1 LQKFIGSI
9 FFGWDLAMYSEDMDE
24 VAICNTSD
32 LNEELGQVEYL
43 FTDKT
48 GTLTEN
54 DMIFRRC
61 SINAVC
67 YEETN
72 GHLMRYDEKST
83 DPIKTISALPVINST
98 SDRGQKLNV
107 ISQPDVEFYFL
118 ALAACHSV
126 QIAQDQTMGA
136 SHLEYQAS
144 SPDEKALVE
153 VAQR

>member
-1 LQKFIGSI
+1 MN
-9 FFGWDLAMYSEDMDE
+9 WR
-24 VAICNTSD
+24 N
-32 LNEELGQVEYL
+32 QVEYL

-54 DMIFRRC
+54 DMVFRRC
-61 SINAVC
+61 SINSVC

-83 DPIKTISALPVINST
+83 DPIKTISSLPVKLI
-98 SDRGQKLNV
+98 QFPEEHYQPKLNL
-107 ISQPDVEFYFL
+107 ISQPEVEYYFFT
-118 ALAACHSV
+118 LAACHSV
-126 QIAQDQTMGA
+126 QIAQDQTMGP

-153 VAQR
+153 VAQRCAIY

>member
-1 LQKFIGSI
+1 
-9 FFGWDLAMYSEDMDE
+9 MYSEDMDE

-83 DPIKTISALPVINST
+83 DPIKTISALPVNNLITNKESKLKPILHSPTWNST
-98 SDRGQKLNV
+98 S
-107 ISQPDVEFYFL
+107 
-118 ALAACHSV
+118 
-126 QIAQDQTMGA
+126 
-136 SHLEYQAS
+136 
-144 SPDEKALVE
+144 
-153 VAQR
+153 

>member
-1 LQKFIGSI
+1 
-9 FFGWDLAMYSEDMDE
+9 M
-24 VAICNTSD
+24 
-32 LNEELGQVEYL
+32 EYL

-54 DMIFRRC
+54 DMVFRRC
-61 SINAVC
+61 SINNVC

-72 GHLMRYDEKST
+72 GHLMRYDEKSQ
-83 DPIKTISALPVINST
+83 DPIKTISSLPVINSILE
-98 SDRGQKLNV
+98 REYFEQKLNL
-107 ISQPDVEFYFL
+107 ISQPDVEYYFL

-126 QIAQDQTMGA
+126 QLAQDQTMGP